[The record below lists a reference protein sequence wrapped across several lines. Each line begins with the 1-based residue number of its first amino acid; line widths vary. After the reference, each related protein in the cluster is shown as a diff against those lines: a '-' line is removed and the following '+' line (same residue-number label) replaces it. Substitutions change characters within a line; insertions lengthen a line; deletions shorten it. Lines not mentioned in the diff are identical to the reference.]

1 MAKDVTTRILLTAK
15 DDTKEAFSS
24 VERGLGGMSSSL
36 LNMQGILAGVSVGAI
51 GAMVKSSIDL
61 ADSVSKASQK
71 FGISTEELS
80 KLKYAAELADVSF
93 ESLQI
98 GLKKLSVTAVDAAS
112 GSAGAS
118 KGFDLLGIA
127 VKDSDGKL
135 KSNTALLEEVAD
147 KFAVMRDGSEKTAIA
162 VKLFGKS
169 GQDMIPLLNGGAAA
183 IREAGAELESFGGVI
198 STQAGLEAE
207 RFNDNLTRM
216 QTMAGGTAATLK
228 DALLPTLNVIG
239 DAFIDASK
247 EGSTFS
253 FVSEGIKVGLQ
264 TVAVLGSDVS
274 FVLKGIGL
282 EIGGIAAQAALFLSG
297 DFSGAGAIGDQ
308 MKKDAAERRKELD
321 DLQKRILNPPPP
333 PPAIKKRE
341 GAAPEI
347 INDEAGKANAKKEA
361 AEEAHTQR
369 LLEALQ
375 KRFKSLAEVAQDA
388 GKNEEQLAELKK
400 ARALESLKTQHD
412 EIVASLKKRNMTFL
426 DEEIDYEQARKN
438 IEIAFENE
446 RAERAAKIDKQRAD
460 ESEKNALSL
469 NDGVMARMA
478 ALRDTAET
486 EFLTD
491 LERAERKQARQLEML
506 EADRLSVMES
516 NAQKLGDRALS
527 DEQEIAFDN
536 AKRDIFISNANAI
549 AAASV
554 ESDHQIVEGKKRYNK
569 MSLDSMGSFF
579 GMAKGLMNSH
589 SRAAFEVGKAAAI
602 SETVINTYK
611 SATASY
617 AAMAGIPVVGPALG
631 AIAAA
636 GAIAAGL
643 AQVSAIRSTS
653 FGGAGA
659 GGGSFGGASSTL
671 SGGNATPNFP
681 VSQAPSA
688 PPAGVIVSINIGD
701 AGIFSASA
709 VRGLIEQIN
718 EQVRL
723 GATIDQIRVN

>member
-118 KGFDLLGIA
+118 KGFDLLGIS

-147 KFAVMRDGSEKTAIA
+147 KFAVMRDGVEKTAISI
-162 VKLFGKS
+162 KLFGKS
-169 GQDMIPLLNGGAAA
+169 GQDMIPFLNGSAAA
-183 IREAGAELESFGGVI
+183 IRDAGAELESFGGVI

-207 RFNDNLTRM
+207 RFNDNLDRM
-216 QTMAGGTAATLK
+216 KAMAGGTAATLK

-239 DAFIDASK
+239 DAFIEAGKD
-247 EGSTFS
+247 GSTFS

-264 TVAVLGSDVS
+264 TVAVLGSDVA
-274 FVLKGIGL
+274 FVLKGIGI
-282 EIGGIAAQAALFLSG
+282 EIGGVAAQAALFLSG
-297 DFSGAGAIGDQ
+297 DFSGAGAIGDH

-321 DLQKRILNPPPP
+321 DLQKRILNPPP

-369 LLEALQ
+369 LLAALQ
-375 KRFKSLAEVAQDA
+375 KRFQSLAEVAQDA

-400 ARALESLKTQHD
+400 ARALESLKAQHD

-438 IEIAFENE
+438 IEFAFETE

-460 ESEKNALSL
+460 EAEKNSLTL

-486 EFLTD
+486 EYLTD
-491 LERAERKQARQLEML
+491 LERAERKQAKQLELL
-506 EADRLSVMES
+506 EADRLAVMES
-516 NAQKLGDRALS
+516 NALKVGDRALS

-671 SGGNATPNFP
+671 SGGNATPDFP

-688 PPAGVIVSINIGD
+688 PPAGVIVSVNIGD